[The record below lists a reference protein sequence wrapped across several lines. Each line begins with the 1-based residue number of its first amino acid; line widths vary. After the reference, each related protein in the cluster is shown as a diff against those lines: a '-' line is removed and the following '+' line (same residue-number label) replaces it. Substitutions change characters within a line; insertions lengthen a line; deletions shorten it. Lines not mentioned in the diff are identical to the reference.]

1 MRKCFY
7 ARQGLSRAAKPEDG
21 LLLYEHFANEI
32 AAAGVLVA
40 KGVFGA
46 DMHVALVNS
55 GPVTIWLDTDS

>member
-7 ARQGLSRAAKPEDG
+7 ARLGLSRAAKPKDG

-32 AAAGVLVA
+32 ATAGVPVA
-40 KGVFGA
+40 GGMFGA
-46 DMHVALVNS
+46 DMQAALVNS